1 MTDPADP
8 AESAGPTGS
17 TVPAGPPAPAA
28 PTAAFRPTAPRRPSA
43 LSGQTAP
50 AGRVAVIGNGPVG
63 QTTALLLARWGLPV
77 VLLDQRLER
86 DLVGSK
92 AICQQRDVLDV
103 WASCGGR
110 RIAEEGLTW
119 SRARTFY
126 REHELFCTDL
136 QDSGRSPFPP
146 FVNISQARTEE
157 ILDDAIAAQPLI
169 EQRWGHEVVGLDE
182 AADGVILGCDTASG
196 PVTVEARYA
205 VACGGAR
212 GRRLRE
218 LLGVGFEG
226 RSFADSFLICDIRAD
241 LPGWENERRFYFDPE
256 WNPGRQ
262 VLIHPC
268 PGGLF
273 RIDWQVAPSFDLERA
288 RADGSLDARIR
299 QVIGDRP
306 YEIDWTSV
314 YTFHARI
321 ADRFRSGRVLL
332 AGDVA
337 HLVAPFGA
345 RGLNS
350 GVGDADNAAWKL
362 AFVLRGWSGET
373 LLDSYASERRAAA
386 VENLE
391 VTSATMD
398 FLVPQSPEGIERRRG
413 LLDAA
418 VTDPGVHERVDSGRL
433 AEPFWYVDSPLT
445 TGSPDRPWP
454 GRPKRGQ
461 APAPVPGVICPDGP
475 VSDPTDPSVTHM
487 RQLCRSGLLVLV
499 GPDSAREPA
508 EQALETALPADLPHR
523 VVALDVIDT
532 EGVIRGALR
541 VAPASDEMWL
551 VRPDAYLAA
560 CVTSLPGLADA
571 AQRLLP
577 R

>member
-1 MTDPADP
+1 MSDG
-8 AESAGPTGS
+8 AGP
-17 TVPAGPPAPAA
+17 AGQH
-28 PTAAFRPTAPRRPSA
+28 F
-43 LSGQTAP
+43 

-63 QTTALLLARWGLPV
+63 QTTALLLARWGVPV
-77 VLLDQRLER
+77 VLLDRRPAR

-103 WASCGGR
+103 WASCGGE
-110 RIAEEGLTW
+110 RIAQEGLTW

-126 REHELFCTDL
+126 REHELFCVEL

-157 ILDDAIAAQPLI
+157 ILDEAIAAQPLI
-169 EQRWGHEVVGLDE
+169 EERWGHEVVGLDQSHGDRVVVRCETSAGPVDVE
-182 AADGVILGCDTASG
+182 AA
-196 PVTVEARYA
+196 YA

-212 GRRLRE
+212 GRQLRE
-218 LLGVGFEG
+218 LLGVGFDG
-226 RSFADSFLICDIRAD
+226 RSFADSFLICDIRAE
-241 LPGWENERRFYFDPE
+241 LPGWENERRFYFDPV

-268 PGGLF
+268 PGGLY
-273 RIDWQVAPSFDLERA
+273 RIDWQVDPTFDLERA

-299 QVIGDRP
+299 QVVGERP
-306 YEIDWTSV
+306 YEIDWTSL

-321 ADRFRSGRVLL
+321 ADRFRVGRVLL
-332 AGDVA
+332 AGDLA

-362 AFVLRGWSGET
+362 AFVLRGWAGEA
-373 LLDSYASERRAAA
+373 LLASYESERRAAA

-398 FLVPQSPEGIERRRG
+398 FLVPHSPEGAARRRE
-413 LLDAA
+413 LLEAA
-418 VTDPGVHERVDSGRL
+418 VTDTTVHERVDSGRL
-433 AEPFWYVDSPLT
+433 AEPFWYVDSELT
-445 TGSPDRPWP
+445 TRHSGRPWP
-454 GRPKRGQ
+454 GRPPRGQ
-461 APAPVPGVICPDGP
+461 APAPVPGVIIPDAP
-475 VSDPTDPSVTHM
+475 VRDPENPGVTHI

-499 GPDSAREPA
+499 GDGGQREA
-508 EQALETALPADLPHR
+508 AAKALDAVLPPELPRR
-523 VVALDVIDT
+523 VVTLEEVDADGIL
-532 EGVIRGALR
+532 RAALR
-541 VAPASDEMWL
+541 MEGSREMWL
-551 VRPDAYLAA
+551 VRPDAHLAA
-560 CVTSLPGLADA
+560 CVATPEDLAVA
-571 AQRLLP
+571 AQRLLA